1 VEGQDGKN
9 EVRMVPTFTEN
20 LRFFFRYQL
29 GHMYIRYFMWN
40 FSGRQSDEQGDGGIK
55 SGNWITGIKFIDAMR
70 LGPQNDLPK
79 FITANKGNNKYYAL
93 PLILGLLGAWFYY
106 QKHRKDFWIVTLL
119 FIMTGAAIIVYL
131 NEVPMT
137 PRERDYV
144 YVGSFYAFA
153 IFIGVGVLFLYDLL
167 KKKLDPKIA
176 AIAVTGVC
184 LLAVPAVM
192 ASQNW
197 DDHDRSGRNTAHDFA
212 YNYLIGLDK
221 NALIFTNGDNDTFP
235 LWYVQEVE
243 GVRTDV
249 RVCCMPFLPQDWYI
263 DQLKRTYYGSKALP
277 ISMNFE
283 QYRQGKRGYV
293 PIVDKLNAPTDLKK
307 LIEFANNDDPRAM
320 VSSSTGRSFN
330 YIPAATF
337 VLPVDKNKVIQNG
350 TVDASRANQIDSAIV
365 WTMGQ
370 DQVYKDELVV
380 LDILANNNWERPMY
394 YTTPGQS
401 GSVKLDNYLE
411 LQGLSYRLIPIK
423 GVRQNGMEGMVN
435 TDIMYE
441 NIVNKFKYT
450 NLNNPKVYQDETCR
464 RMEQNMKNNFNRLA
478 EALIAEG
485 KLEKA
490 GAVLTKLEQ
499 AIPTKVLG
507 YVPQDVET
515 VNLWFKVGNKEKGRD
530 LAKFAFENIKDE
542 ADYYLSQPADI
553 FPSVSDD
560 LQYTLYTMRS
570 LTQWVTENKEEDL
583 AKEVEAKFNEYY
595 SRFVTRS
602 GGQR

>member
-1 VEGQDGKN
+1 
-9 EVRMVPTFTEN
+9 
-20 LRFFFRYQL
+20 
-29 GHMYIRYFMWN
+29 
-40 FSGRQSDEQGDGGIK
+40 
-55 SGNWITGIKFIDAMR
+55 MR